1 MHAVIQ
7 GLILGF
13 IIVLPGMSGGTV
25 FLIMGLYENLV
36 ADLVRL
42 NLRPY
47 VPIFGGMFLGIY
59 IGGTA
64 FAIVFQSHRDVTV
77 AFLLGCLLA
86 SIRSVLAS
94 CPEFSAKRAACLLV
108 GLLAGLYMGVEPLA
122 VANELG
128 NISPLLLFVGGA
140 LGTAAMV
147 IPGVPGS
154 SVLIVLGLYDTML
167 YYIKELVFGQLALFL
182 AGSVFGLFLLVR
194 LLDRLYAQYKDL
206 LSYFFAGL
214 IVGSSRALMPYT
226 FSLTLVPVF
235 VAGFSI
241 VWVWSGR
248 KVKTNPSNAHK
259 ANAEEELAEVKTVL
273 TPSN

>member
-1 MHAVIQ
+1 MQAVLQ

-47 VPIFGGMFLGIY
+47 LPIFGGMFLGIF

-64 FAIVFQSHRDVTV
+64 FALVFQSHRDITV

-86 SIRSVLAS
+86 SIRSVLAC
-94 CPEFSAKRAACLLV
+94 CPRLSTKRLACLLI
-108 GLLAGLYMGVEPLA
+108 GLVVGLYMGVEPLA
-122 VANELG
+122 VAHEVTTV
-128 NISPLLLFVGGA
+128 SPLLLILGGA

-154 SVLIVLGLYDTML
+154 SVLIILGLYDTML
-167 YYIKELVFGQLALFL
+167 YYIKELVIGQIALYI
-182 AGSVFGLFLLVR
+182 AGSLLGLFLLVR
-194 LLDRLYAQYKDL
+194 LLDRLYARYRDL

-214 IVGSSRALMPYT
+214 ILGSSRALLPYT
-226 FSLTLVPVF
+226 YSFALAPIF
-235 VAGFSI
+235 VTGFAM
-241 VWVWSGR
+241 VWLWSGR
-248 KVKTNPSNAHK
+248 KLKTHLTEELVAP
-259 ANAEEELAEVKTVL
+259 EEEATEVKTVL